1 MDQATFDLSASPT
14 QAFIAPAPDMHLLD
28 GSNKPEQLS
37 LDKTVEEASSI
48 KQDSQLESDT
58 KHSHFDVAFDEI
70 LSSHLGFGHNNG
82 IMDGIGN
89 RDSLESIPEPSY
101 MDFEQYD
108 AAQSRAF
115 LHDSS
120 SSGCGTLGDAWAC
133 HSTTVTPLDPT
144 VQDPELLSCFG
155 STQKIEANTSDSGP
169 QAVSH
174 TAVDVPATEL
184 MDTSTASTQAIT
196 EGQVADTPDTEGTG
210 ILLRFK
216 SAAEANAYAP
226 QKWPTP
232 LNDPTIPQSQEGR
245 EAIVRELMEAM
256 YCLTESKDNDGM
268 VRPWREGRY
277 SHHRVEISCWNVLV
291 RPLVVNIFYVGP
303 PLTLFQEACVERHET
318 GPLRYLW
325 DNKDNSRPDS
335 IATFE
340 ERIAIIT
347 KILKRVEQNK
357 GLNAKKGMVIKAGKS
372 ALEKEERETGK
383 ALLPAPKG
391 RHKKSNSSATEPLT
405 PPELSRPVK
414 RQKRA
419 PVRTPSLANV
429 STGVATNVALDP
441 YLNNPLPGLKL
452 ETPSSST
459 SSAFG
464 YTQASNRSTMQFST
478 SIKADPHVDILQF
491 NDNSH
496 ATHCNEYG
504 VGLSRVMETYR
515 PSAYA
520 TPISDLSQSSSP
532 SVNNLRAQGNH
543 AFGAHSGSFPMQ
555 GIQPPHFITV
565 GAQTP
570 HVSTCNIQTHE
581 YHSSVVPTSNIQ
593 KSLIHQQGIH
603 SSNFPTPEIQVPNA
617 SVSEFANQVGVLSE
631 PSFQQ
636 QAPLPM
642 PHDYHFPALCDLQD
656 AQSFGFAEPIQVP
669 TATRP

>member
-1 MDQATFDLSASPT
+1 
-14 QAFIAPAPDMHLLD
+14 MHLLD

-48 KQDSQLESDT
+48 KQDFQLESDT

-82 IMDGIGN
+82 IMDDIGH

-101 MDFEQYD
+101 MDFEQYVHSD
-108 AAQSRAF
+108 AAQNRAF
-115 LHDSS
+115 LHNSS

-144 VQDPELLSCFG
+144 VQDPEVLSCFG
-155 STQKIEANTSDSGP
+155 NTQKIEADTSDSGP

-184 MDTSTASTQAIT
+184 MDTTHRAIT

-216 SAAEANAYAP
+216 SAAEA
-226 QKWPTP
+226 KCICTTKVPTP
-232 LNDPTIPQSQEGR
+232 LNDPTIPQSQEGQ
-245 EAIVRELMEAM
+245 
-256 YCLTESKDNDGM
+256 SKDNDGM
-268 VRPWREGRY
+268 
-277 SHHRVEISCWNVLV
+277 
-291 RPLVVNIFYVGP
+291 
-303 PLTLFQEACVERHET
+303 EACVERHET

-347 KILKRVEQNK
+347 KILKERKTICKRLIDVPFFLNFIDDPGYQANRVEQNK

-419 PVRTPSLANV
+419 SVRTPSLANV
-429 STGVATNVALDP
+429 STGVATNVPLDP

-504 VGLSRVMETYR
+504 VGLSRVMATYR

-570 HVSTCNIQTHE
+570 HVSTCNIQT

-603 SSNFPTPEIQVPNA
+603 SSNFPTPAIQVPNA
-617 SVSEFANQVGVLSE
+617 SVSEFQLRLDPKRNDIRNLTFCIFLQR
-631 PSFQQ
+631 SF
-636 QAPLPM
+636 
-642 PHDYHFPALCDLQD
+642 
-656 AQSFGFAEPIQVP
+656 
-669 TATRP
+669 